1 MALVP
6 FPNKAQTPA
15 PDEDRDPDW
24 DEGGPESDRTGK
36 MSFLEHLDELRK
48 RIVWALVAIVAG
60 ALIAAFFR
68 NQIFDFIMSP
78 IIAVLPKGQ
87 TLIFTEP
94 TEALMLYLK
103 MIVLVGLLVGSPAV
117 MAQVWLFV
125 APGLYANEKK
135 LAIPFVAMSSF
146 FFVAGAVFSHYVV
159 FPLTFAFFQSFASD
173 KLTFMPRIEPAF
185 GLYVKLM
192 LTFGLIFQMPTLV
205 LFLAKMGVIT
215 ARFLI
220 RNMKYA
226 ILIMFIIGAVL
237 SPGTDPVGQALM
249 AGPMFILYLI
259 SIGLAWLFGKKKEPV
274 TEDA

>member
-15 PDEDRDPDW
+15 PDDHDPDW
-24 DEGGPESDRTGK
+24 DDSGPESERTGK

-48 RIVWALVAIVAG
+48 RIVWALVAIIGG

-87 TLIFTEP
+87 TMIFTEP

-103 MIVLVGLLVGSPAV
+103 MIVLVGLLVASPAV
-117 MAQVWLFV
+117 MTQVWLFV

-146 FFVAGAVFSHYVV
+146 FFVTGAVFSHYIV

-192 LTFGLIFQMPTLV
+192 LTFGLIFEMPTLV

-226 ILIMFIIGAVL
+226 ILIMFIVGAVL
-237 SPGTDPVGQALM
+237 SPGTDPVGQVLM
-249 AGPMFILYLI
+249 AGPMFLLYLI
-259 SIGLAWLFGKKKEPV
+259 SIGLAWAFGKKKEPV